1 MLTNDLKNL
10 RAAQRREFRAYMA
23 GARDLPFVLE
33 RHDGYSVDEVICPTL
48 AGQLRRALR
57 YIAMLVARVAPSCFL
72 KSILYR
78 LVGVTVGRNVCFTP
92 GVLIDPIFPELVT
105 LEDGCCL
112 GMGCRLFTHEYTAT
126 HFRLGPIRIGSGAV
140 VGAYST
146 VNSGVQ
152 VGAKA
157 TVGGSSFVN
166 RDVADGDTV
175 GGVPAKP
182 LKRKRSWNS

>member
-1 MLTNDLKNL
+1 MLTSDLKNL

-23 GARDLPFVLE
+23 GPRNLPFVLE
-33 RHDGYSVDEVICPTL
+33 RNDAYSIDEVICPTP
-48 AGQLRRALR
+48 AAQLRRAVR
-57 YIAMLVARVAPSCFL
+57 YITMLIARVAPSCFL

-78 LVGVTVGRNVCFTP
+78 WVGVKVGRKVCFTP
-92 GVLIDPIFPELVT
+92 GVLIDPIFPELIT

-126 HFRLGPIRIGSGAV
+126 HFRLGPITIGSGAV
-140 VGAYST
+140 VGACST
-146 VNSGVQ
+146 VNSGVR

-175 GGVPAKP
+175 GGVPAKS
-182 LKRKRSWNS
+182 LKQKRAWS